1 MKETHA
7 SESQLDVVPA
17 TLLERDAARAL
28 VRGAHLPEIGATFP
42 IDYVVARRGAAV
54 IGVAGLEVYENDA
67 LLRSVAVSEAHRA
80 RGMGRKLVHDRVDSA
95 RDRGLSAVYLLTTT
109 CAEYFERLGFERVPR
124 ASAPAPLQSSE
135 EFASLCPASAVC
147 MKYTLRQANLSP
159 E

>member
-1 MKETHA
+1 MKETQA
-7 SESQLDVVPA
+7 PESQLDVVPA
-17 TLLERDAARAL
+17 TLLERDAAQAL

-42 IDYVVARRGAAV
+42 SDYVVALQAAAV
-54 IGVAGLEVYENDA
+54 IGVAGLEIYESEA
-67 LLRSVAVSEAHRA
+67 LLRSVAVGEAHRG
-80 RGMGRKLVHDRVDSA
+80 RGLGRKLVHDRVASA
-95 RDRGLSAVYLLTTT
+95 RARGLRAVYLLTTT